1 MPLSFGDFFES
12 MSDRAR
18 SRSAERANRRNE
30 APDQEMRDVEQ
41 NRPESSQADL
51 AQKVLGASL
60 PSMLLSSMRQV
71 VRSFTDKIEKLQRAI
86 KRQEKQ
92 QKDLATLLGGHY
104 PPGVRPF
111 TPGSE
116 PELDNGFSGSV
127 QQEFRLEVIIP
138 QGTTRKKALEIMH
151 IHMASFHKK
160 IDLEVTK
167 EYVQN
172 LQEATSFEKFMAPAH
187 QPEDAHVKALQ
198 SLGLTLPPGLSNTS
212 QVSKDQA
219 LKLYLALVNRIAEKK
234 VDSDKAAERELKEQ
248 TKLREAIRAK
258 DPKDHFESA
267 VKHALTNMAKKQV
280 DPRVDYAQAAAVQR
294 NPADYIDWSKKPEGK
309 RRFTKTQLAARK
321 AQNHKGQGKTDW
333 VQQSSQHKLAQQPT
347 QTSKSKGKG
356 KQQQPAQQKGKGKGS
371 KGGKHAGKGGS
382 GPSQVFH
389 NLGPTA
395 DKPRNPK
402 GGKSGG
408 KGGKP

>member
-1 MPLSFGDFFES
+1 
-12 MSDRAR
+12 
-18 SRSAERANRRNE
+18 
-30 APDQEMRDVEQ
+30 MRDARQ
-41 NRPESSQADL
+41 NQQDSSQADL
-51 AQKVLGASL
+51 VQKTLGASL
-60 PSMLLSSMRQV
+60 PSMLLSSMRQI
-71 VRSFTDKIEKLQRAI
+71 VRSFTDKIEKLQRAM

-116 PELDNGFSGSV
+116 PELDNSFSESV
-127 QQEFRLEVIIP
+127 QQELRLEVVIP
-138 QGTTRKKALEIMH
+138 QGSTRKRALEIMH

-167 EYVQN
+167 EYVQT
-172 LQEATSFEKFMAPAH
+172 LQEPTSFEKFMVSAH
-187 QPEDAHVKALQ
+187 QPEDEHVKALQ

-219 LKLYLALVNRIAEKK
+219 LKLYLAMVNKIAEKK

-248 TKLREAIRAK
+248 AKLREAIRAK
-258 DPKDHFESA
+258 DPKDYFESA
-267 VKHALTNMAKKQV
+267 VKQALSNMAKKLV
-280 DPRVDYAQAAAVQR
+280 DPRVDYSKAAASR
-294 NPADYIDWSKKPEGK
+294 CNPAECIDWNKKAESK
-309 RRFTKTQLAARK
+309 RRFTKSQLAARK
-321 AQNHKGQGKTDW
+321 AQGSKGKGKTDGAR
-333 VQQSSQHKLAQQPT
+333 QSSQQNQAQPPT
-347 QTSKSKGKG
+347 QSSKSKGKG
-356 KQQQPAQQKGKGKGS
+356 KHQQPQQQHQQPAQHKGKGKGS

-382 GPSQVFH
+382 YGPSQVFH

-395 DKPRNPK
+395 DKPRKHK
-402 GGKSGG
+402 GGKPGG